1 MTLQQLRIGAWL
13 LGIFLA
19 GVTVIADS
27 RPAGWAAIACLVIA
41 VGARIA
47 DRIRVRRD
55 AGHSEDGQEP
65 PS

>member
-1 MTLQQLRIGAWL
+1 MTLQQIRIGAWL
-13 LGIFLA
+13 GGIFLA

-47 DRIRVRRD
+47 DRIRARRD
-55 AGHSEDGQEP
+55 AAHSKDGAEP
-65 PS
+65 RS